1 MAGPVDQITVPK
13 LEPAAQLRLHAD
25 RILASDALGR
35 SQALEPL
42 FRYLLAC
49 SLEGRTP
56 KELEVADEVFGRS
69 AGSLDQDASIRVH
82 IHRLRRK
89 LDEYYAGP
97 GAGEAERL
105 IIPKADYRLTITPN
119 PAFDTSP
126 QAVGLP
132 RSLGLRWR
140 ELAAVASLL
149 VCTAG
154 ATWWLA
160 ARPDPVEAPLIS
172 ARASPLWHP
181 VIANGRRIALVV
193 GDYYIFG
200 ERDEQGGIT
209 RLVREFDVNSPRDL
223 EHRIASDPG
232 RAGNYIDLD
241 LDYLPVGV
249 GNALRVISPILRRND
264 RAVVPTMV
272 VPASKLGPEMVKLTN
287 LVYLGYL
294 SGLGSLRDP
303 MFSGSRFAIG
313 SSYDEIID
321 RQTGHHYVAAT
332 HLDPAGADP
341 GQDYALISCFS
352 GVSGNRVVVIAG
364 TRDAALM
371 QAAEFAAQPDM
382 LAKLAQAAQGAG
394 SFDALLAVE
403 GLGNVGLRARLVTVA
418 KRSGE
423 TDWSGASRQ
432 AFPDEPSR

>member
-1 MAGPVDQITVPK
+1 MPGPIAQITVPQ
-13 LEPAAQLRLHAD
+13 LAEAELLRLHAD
-25 RILASDALGR
+25 RILASEALGR

-97 GAGEAERL
+97 GGGEAERL
-105 IIPKADYRLTITPN
+105 IVPKADYRLTITPN
-119 PAFDTSP
+119 PAFHKPPPTAP
-126 QAVGLP
+126 FP
-132 RSLGLRWR
+132 RSLCLRRR
-140 ELAAVASLL
+140 ELTAVALML
-149 VCTAG
+149 ICTAG
-154 ATWWLA
+154 LTWWLA
-160 ARPDPVEAPLIS
+160 ARPDAVEAPLVA
-172 ARASPLWHP
+172 ARASPLWQP
-181 VIANGRRIALVV
+181 VVGNGRRVALVV

-200 ERDEQGGIT
+200 ERDAEGSIT

-223 EHRIASDPG
+223 QHRVASDAH
-232 RAGNYIDLD
+232 AGNYVDLD

-249 GNALRVISPILRRND
+249 GNALRVISPILRRSD

-303 MFSGSRFAIG
+303 MFSGSRFAVG

-321 RQTGHHYVAAT
+321 KQTGHHYLADT
-332 HLDPAGADP
+332 HLDPSGRNS
-341 GQDYALISCFS
+341 GQDYALISCFT

-382 LAKLAQAAQGAG
+382 LAQLARQAQGAA

-403 GLGNVGLRARLVTVA
+403 GLGNIGLRARLVTVA

-423 TDWSGASRQ
+423 TDWSGAGRQ

>member
-1 MAGPVDQITVPK
+1 MPGFIDQTAVPQPK
-13 LEPAAQLRLHAD
+13 QTALLRPLAD
-25 RILASDALGR
+25 RILASEALGR

-69 AGSLDQDASIRVH
+69 ADSLDQDASVRVH

-89 LDEYYAGP
+89 LNEYYAGP
-97 GAGEAERL
+97 GAGEDQRL
-105 IIPKADYRLTITPN
+105 IVPKADYRLTITPN
-119 PAFDTSP
+119 PAFHTP
-126 QAVGLP
+126 PLVAALP
-132 RSLGLRWR
+132 PALGPRWL
-140 ELAAVASLL
+140 ELAAIALLL

-154 ATWWLA
+154 LTWWLA
-160 ARPDPVEAPLIS
+160 TRPDAVEAPLVA
-172 ARASPLWHP
+172 ARASPLWQP
-181 VIANGRRIALVV
+181 VVGNGRRVALVV

-200 ERDEQGGIT
+200 ERDEEGGIT

-223 EHRIASDPG
+223 EHRVASDAH
-232 RAGNYIDLD
+232 AGNYVDLD

-249 GNALRVISPILRRND
+249 GNALRVISPILRRSD
-264 RAVVPTMV
+264 HAVVPTMV
-272 VPASKLGPEMVKLTN
+272 VPSSKLGPEMVKLTN

-303 MFSGSRFAIG
+303 MFSASRFAVG

-321 RQTGHHYVAAT
+321 KQTGHHYLADT
-332 HLDPAGADP
+332 HLDPSGRNS
-341 GQDYALISCFS
+341 GQDYALISCFT

-382 LAKLAQAAQGAG
+382 LVQLAQAAKGAG

-403 GLGNVGLRARLVTVA
+403 GLGNVGLRARLVTVG

-423 TDWSGASRQ
+423 TDWSGAARQ
-432 AFPDEPSR
+432 AFPDDSRR